1 MTYSRASSSKW
12 PKCRGS
18 DPLVM
23 AGHGPGRTHARDRR
37 AAAASVLRRCVE
49 MGREPSHGRAHL
61 TRRVAV
67 RGRVLWPVTGPSR
80 AFRPLRPDPVRRVF
94 GRRPTLVRYPSA
106 PGLTN
111 LHARATPT
119 KEIRHGHGAD
129 ANDPKRG
136 PGGPQRRRQDDTGR
150 GTAAPGRRR
159 PPLGPGRRGH
169 DGVRHRTRGDQAR
182 HLAVPGDRPLSLDGL
197 GRPRVH
203 DQPDRHPRVRR
214 LRGRGGRRPR
224 GRRPRTPRGQRCD
237 GVEVGTEIVWQQCAE
252 LGIPRMVFLTKEDK
266 PRADFHRVLDQMRA
280 AFGGGLVPLEIPLG
294 EEEAFHGVADVLSDT
309 GFGYGGEGQ
318 HHTEPIPDDV
328 AAEEQRV
335 HDEVA
340 EEIVSGDDE
349 QLERYLSGEVPS
361 ATELERALVHEVREC
376 AEFPVL
382 VGSALTGVGVDR
394 LADYLCELGPSPAD
408 RPATVHAGKLDG
420 PATEVDAN
428 PEGDP
433 LLYVFRTVADPFVGQ
448 VSLFKVLSGTVANED
463 RLINA
468 VTGTEERLH
477 GLFKLRGKEHLAVE
491 RIAAGDIGA
500 VAKLAATPTGSTLA
514 KRGMTVHVTG
524 TPPRPTPYALALNPL
539 TQADDDKLSSALQRL
554 VGEDPTLVIDRSVDS
569 GQTILRGTGDT
580 HIAVALE
587 RLSRKFGVNVST
599 EEVRIPYRETIAR
612 KIEAEGKLKKQ
623 SGGHGQFAVCQL
635 RVSPV
640 VRGEGTSFV
649 DRIVGGSIPRNYIPA
664 VEKGVFEAMTV
675 SYTHLRAHETRHD
688 LVCRLL
694 LEK

>member
-12 PKCRGS
+12 PKRMGS

-182 HLAVPGDRPLSLDGL
+182 HLAVPGDRPFLWTASDGL
-197 GRPRVH
+197 EYTINLIDTPGYA
-203 DQPDRHPRVRR
+203 DFA
-214 LRGRGGRRPR
+214 GGVDAALAVADLALLVVSAV
-224 GRRPRTPRGQRCD
+224 D

-280 AFGGGLVPLEIPLG
+280 AFGGGLVPLEIPIG

-428 PEGDP
+428 PEGEGP
-433 LLYVFRTVADPFVGQ
+433 
-448 VSLFKVLSGTVANED
+448 
-463 RLINA
+463 
-468 VTGTEERLH
+468 
-477 GLFKLRGKEHLAVE
+477 
-491 RIAAGDIGA
+491 
-500 VAKLAATPTGSTLA
+500 
-514 KRGMTVHVTG
+514 
-524 TPPRPTPYALALNPL
+524 
-539 TQADDDKLSSALQRL
+539 SSHR
-554 VGEDPTLVIDRSVDS
+554 
-569 GQTILRGTGDT
+569 
-580 HIAVALE
+580 
-587 RLSRKFGVNVST
+587 
-599 EEVRIPYRETIAR
+599 
-612 KIEAEGKLKKQ
+612 
-623 SGGHGQFAVCQL
+623 
-635 RVSPV
+635 
-640 VRGEGTSFV
+640 
-649 DRIVGGSIPRNYIPA
+649 
-664 VEKGVFEAMTV
+664 
-675 SYTHLRAHETRHD
+675 
-688 LVCRLL
+688 
-694 LEK
+694 